1 MSVSV
6 IGQDYDNVDGLQVS
20 LAAHRKAHRENG
32 DIILNLEDAARAR
45 AKGLKGPAKT
55 DPRPPHV
62 HRPFPKHTYHAD
74 GRDRVVADSEELAK
88 AKEEGF
94 REQPYPVVRVAVG
107 DPAAEKAALQKKLQ
121 ESDGKVTVLNEAL
134 LQMQERLAALEAGG
148 GRKPAKGKKSD
159 PSDDEI

>member
-6 IGQDYDNVDGLQVS
+6 IGQDYDNVDGLAVS

-32 DIILNLEDAARAR
+32 DAILNLEDATRAR

-55 DPRPPHV
+55 DPRPPYV
-62 HRPFPKHTYHAD
+62 RQPFPKHLYHAD
-74 GRDRVVADSEELAK
+74 GRDRVVPDPAALGA

-121 ESDGKVTVLNEAL
+121 ESDGKLTAQNELL
-134 LQMQERLAALEAGG
+134 LQLQERLAALEAGG
-148 GRKPAKGKKSD
+148 KKNAKGKKSE
-159 PSDDEI
+159 DEA